1 MKDIPSPVDFHRFSE
16 IRDLFGEET
25 CSLYEE
31 FFSELPEHLESLH
44 RSIHLR
50 EFQQVEL
57 TAHSLSGSSGS
68 IGALYVEKVARG
80 LERRAHGENLND
92 AGRVLLRLE
101 VEIARLRHF
110 LEERG
115 LIPENSDLAA

>member
-1 MKDIPSPVDFHRFSE
+1 VQDLPSPVDFNRFAE
-16 IRDLFGEET
+16 IRDLLGEET

-31 FFSELPEHLESLH
+31 FFSEIPEHLESLH
-44 RSIHLR
+44 RSIHSR
-50 EFQQVEL
+50 QFQIVEE

-68 IGALYVEKVARG
+68 IGAMYVEKVARG
-80 LERRAHGENLND
+80 LERRAHGENFSD

-110 LEERG
+110 LEKRG